1 MYSCLVIHIHL
12 FWKIKPTGSITL
24 KTLRRANRVPCTMHI
39 WTIINRSVLNLFLS
53 EKNQIYFFKSKIEK
67 KMKEKDGKF
76 RTKNWTKIQNKKL
89 NQKFKT
95 KSCQI
100 WNQSLKKKMWQKKK
114 KKYVNYFVMADG
126 NKNRRQQ
133 QNGGVRTLK
142 TDVPS
147 LFLMKF
153 DSPPT

>member
-1 MYSCLVIHIHL
+1 MYSCLVVHIHL

-67 KMKEKDGKF
+67 KMKGK
-76 RTKNWTKIQNKKL
+76 RGRKLRKKIGQ
-89 NQKFKT
+89 QFKT
-95 KSCQI
+95 KSWQI
-100 WNQSLKKKMWQKKK
+100 WNQSLVKKCSTKKEE
-114 KKYVNYFVMADG
+114 KKYFNYFVMADG